1 LRKRDKIQYP
11 IRPSGEIVLTHVE
24 ASEADDPVPGPF
36 LGFLAR
42 DIAKHPERLQAVDA
56 SFVQRLKSLTGDIE
70 FDLDARLSAKNE

>member
-1 LRKRDKIQYP
+1 
-11 IRPSGEIVLTHVE
+11 
-24 ASEADDPVPGPF
+24 

-70 FDLDARLSAKNE
+70 FDLDAPLSAEDE